1 MGLVF
6 LGPPGSGK
14 GTISKIISN
23 EFKYHHI
30 STGDLFRENILN
42 STTLGKEIKKIVEK
56 GELVPDRIT
65 IKIVKDK
72 IKAIKKNDNFILDGF
87 PRNICQAEALDKF
100 LPNVKIIN
108 FLINEELVIKRLSGR
123 RICKSCNNIF
133 NIYTLATKKNGICDV
148 CEGDLYQ
155 REDDKEE
162 CLKTRLKEYKLQ
174 TKPLIEFYSKC
185 SRLNNVDASV
195 EIDEIKKKI
204 IKIMLKNI
212 KQKR

>member
-56 GELVPDRIT
+56 GELVPDLIT

-72 IKAIKKNDNFILDGF
+72 IKAIEKNDDFILDGF

-108 FLINEELVIKRLSGR
+108 FLINEKLVIKRLSGR

-148 CEGDLYQ
+148 CGGDLYQ

-174 TKPLIEFYSKC
+174 TKPLIKFYSKC
-185 SRLNNVDASV
+185 SRLNNIDASV
-195 EIDEIKKKI
+195 EIDEIRKKI
-204 IKIMLKNI
+204 IKIMLKKN
-212 KQKR
+212 Q

>member
-30 STGDLFRENILN
+30 STGDLFRDNILN
-42 STTLGKEIKKIVEK
+42 NTPLGKEIKKIVEK
-56 GELVPDRIT
+56 GELVSDLIT
-65 IKIVKDK
+65 IKIVEDK
-72 IKAIKKNDNFILDGF
+72 IKNIEKNENFILDGF

-133 NIYTLATKKNGICDV
+133 NIYTLATKLNGICNV
-148 CEGDLYQ
+148 CGGDLYQ
-155 REDDKEE
+155 REDDKVE

-185 SRLNNVDASV
+185 SRINNIDASLT
-195 EIDEIKKKI
+195 IDEIKKKI
-204 IKIMLKNI
+204 IQIM
-212 KQKR
+212 

>member
-23 EFKYHHI
+23 EFKYYHI

-42 STTLGKEIKKIVEK
+42 STTLGKEIKKIVER
-56 GELVPDRIT
+56 GELVPDSIT
-65 IKIVKDK
+65 IKIVEDK
-72 IKAIKKNDNFILDGF
+72 IKAIEKKKNFILDGF
-87 PRNICQAEALDKF
+87 PRNIYQAKALDKF

-108 FLINEELVIKRLSGR
+108 FLINEKLIIKRLSGR

-133 NIYTLATKKNGICDV
+133 NIYTLATKKINICDV
-148 CEGDLYQ
+148 CGGNLYQ

-174 TKPLIEFYSKC
+174 TKPLIEFYSKRA
-185 SRLNNVDASV
+185 RLNNIDASAR
-195 EIDEIKKKI
+195 IDEMRKKI
-204 IKIMLKNI
+204 IEIMSKEN
-212 KQKR
+212 

>member
-56 GELVPDRIT
+56 GELVPDQIT

-148 CEGDLYQ
+148 CKGDLYQ

-185 SRLNNVDASV
+185 SRLNNVDALLKLMKL
-195 EIDEIKKKI
+195 KK
-204 IKIMLKNI
+204 NN
-212 KQKR
+212 

>member
-56 GELVPDRIT
+56 GELVPDLIT
-65 IKIVKDK
+65 IKIVKNK
-72 IKAIKKNDNFILDGF
+72 IKAIEKNDNFILDGF

-108 FLINEELVIKRLSGR
+108 FLINEKLVIKRLSGR

-133 NIYTLATKKNGICDV
+133 NIYTLATKKMAFAMFA
-148 CEGDLYQ
+148 
-155 REDDKEE
+155 EE
-162 CLKTRLKEYKLQ
+162 IFTSEKM
-174 TKPLIEFYSKC
+174 
-185 SRLNNVDASV
+185 
-195 EIDEIKKKI
+195 IKK
-204 IKIMLKNI
+204 NA
-212 KQKR
+212 

>member
-56 GELVPDRIT
+56 GELVPDLIT

-72 IKAIKKNDNFILDGF
+72 IKAIEKNNDFI
-87 PRNICQAEALDKF
+87 
-100 LPNVKIIN
+100 
-108 FLINEELVIKRLSGR
+108 
-123 RICKSCNNIF
+123 
-133 NIYTLATKKNGICDV
+133 
-148 CEGDLYQ
+148 
-155 REDDKEE
+155 
-162 CLKTRLKEYKLQ
+162 
-174 TKPLIEFYSKC
+174 
-185 SRLNNVDASV
+185 
-195 EIDEIKKKI
+195 
-204 IKIMLKNI
+204 
-212 KQKR
+212 

>member
-56 GELVPDRIT
+56 GELVPDLIT

-72 IKAIKKNDNFILDGF
+72 IKAIEKNDDFILDGF

-108 FLINEELVIKRLSGR
+108 FLINEKLVIKRLSGR

-148 CEGDLYQ
+148 CGGDLYQ

-185 SRLNNVDASV
+185 SRLNNIDASV
-195 EIDEIKKKI
+195 EIDEIRKKI
-204 IKIMLKNI
+204 IKIMLKTI
-212 KQKR
+212 K

>member
-56 GELVPDRIT
+56 GELVPDLIT

-72 IKAIKKNDNFILDGF
+72 IKAIEKNDNFILDGF

-108 FLINEELVIKRLSGR
+108 FLINEKLVIKRLSGR

-133 NIYTLATKKNGICDV
+133 NIYTLATKKIGICDV
-148 CEGDLYQ
+148 CGGDLYQ

-174 TKPLIEFYSKC
+174 TQPLIEFYSKC

-195 EIDEIKKKI
+195 EIDEIRKKI
-204 IKIMLKNI
+204 IKIMLKKI
-212 KQKR
+212 K

>member
-42 STTLGKEIKKIVEK
+42 STALGKEIKKIVEK
-56 GELVPDRIT
+56 GELVPDLIT
-65 IKIVKDK
+65 IKIVKNK
-72 IKAIKKNDNFILDGF
+72 IKAIEKNDDFILDGF

-108 FLINEELVIKRLSGR
+108 FLINEKLVIKRLSGR

-148 CEGDLYQ
+148 CGGDLYQ

-174 TKPLIEFYSKC
+174 TQPLIEFYSKC

-195 EIDEIKKKI
+195 EIDEIRKKI

-212 KQKR
+212 K

>member
-56 GELVPDRIT
+56 GELVPDLIT
-65 IKIVKDK
+65 IKIVKNK
-72 IKAIKKNDNFILDGF
+72 IKAIEKNDNFILDGF

-108 FLINEELVIKRLSGR
+108 FLINEKLVIKRLSGR

-148 CEGDLYQ
+148 CGGDLYQ

-174 TKPLIEFYSKC
+174 TQPLIEFYSKC

-195 EIDEIKKKI
+195 KIDEIRKKI
-204 IKIMLKNI
+204 IKIMLKKI
-212 KQKR
+212 K

>member
-56 GELVPDRIT
+56 GELVPDLIT
-65 IKIVKDK
+65 IKIVKNK
-72 IKAIKKNDNFILDGF
+72 IKAIEKNDNFILDGF

-108 FLINEELVIKRLSGR
+108 FLINEKLVIKRLSGR

-148 CEGDLYQ
+148 CGGDLYQ

-174 TKPLIEFYSKC
+174 TQPLIEFYSKC

-195 EIDEIKKKI
+195 EIDEIRKKI
-204 IKIMLKNI
+204 IKIMLKKI
-212 KQKR
+212 K

>member
-56 GELVPDRIT
+56 GELVPDLIT
-65 IKIVKDK
+65 IKIVKNK
-72 IKAIKKNDNFILDGF
+72 IKAIEKNDNFILDGF
-87 PRNICQAEALDKF
+87 PRNICQAKALDKF

-108 FLINEELVIKRLSGR
+108 FLINEKLVIKRLSGR

-148 CEGDLYQ
+148 CGGDLYQ

-174 TKPLIEFYSKC
+174 TQPLIEFYSKC

-195 EIDEIKKKI
+195 EIDEIRKKI
-204 IKIMLKNI
+204 IKIMLKKI
-212 KQKR
+212 K

>member
-14 GTISKIISN
+14 GTISKIISD

-30 STGDLFRENILN
+30 STGDLFRENISN
-42 STTLGKEIKKIVEK
+42 STALGKEIKKIVER
-56 GELVPDRIT
+56 GELVPDIIT

-72 IKAIKKNDNFILDGF
+72 IKAIKNNKNFILDGF

-108 FLINEELVIKRLSGR
+108 FLIDEELIIKRLSGR

-133 NIYTLATKKNGICDV
+133 NIYTLATKKIEICDI
-148 CEGDLYQ
+148 CGGDLYQ

-195 EIDEIKKKI
+195 KIDEIRNKI
-204 IKIMLKNI
+204 IKIMLKKN
-212 KQKR
+212 

>member
-56 GELVPDRIT
+56 GELVPDLIT
-65 IKIVKDK
+65 IKIVKNK
-72 IKAIKKNDNFILDGF
+72 IKAIEKNDNFILDGF

-108 FLINEELVIKRLSGR
+108 FLINEKLVIKRLSGR
-123 RICKSCNNIF
+123 RICKFCNNIF

-148 CEGDLYQ
+148 CGGDLYQ

-174 TKPLIEFYSKC
+174 TQPLIEFYSKC

-195 EIDEIKKKI
+195 EIDEIRKKI
-204 IKIMLKNI
+204 IKIMLKKI
-212 KQKR
+212 K

>member
-56 GELVPDRIT
+56 GELVPDLIT
-65 IKIVKDK
+65 IKIVRNK
-72 IKAIKKNDNFILDGF
+72 IKAIEKNDNFILDGF

-108 FLINEELVIKRLSGR
+108 FLINEKLVIKRLSGR

-148 CEGDLYQ
+148 CGGDLYQ

-174 TKPLIEFYSKC
+174 TQPLIEFYSKC

-195 EIDEIKKKI
+195 EIDEIRKKI
-204 IKIMLKNI
+204 IKIMLKTI
-212 KQKR
+212 K

>member
-42 STTLGKEIKKIVEK
+42 NTPLGKEIKKIVEK
-56 GELVPDRIT
+56 GELVSDLIT
-65 IKIVKDK
+65 IKIVEDK
-72 IKAIKKNDNFILDGF
+72 IKNIEKNENFILDGF

-133 NIYTLATKKNGICDV
+133 NIYTLATKLNGICNV
-148 CEGDLYQ
+148 CGGDLYQ
-155 REDDKEE
+155 REDDKVE

-185 SRLNNVDASV
+185 SRINNIDASLT
-195 EIDEIKKKI
+195 IDEIKKKI
-204 IKIMLKNI
+204 IQIM
-212 KQKR
+212 